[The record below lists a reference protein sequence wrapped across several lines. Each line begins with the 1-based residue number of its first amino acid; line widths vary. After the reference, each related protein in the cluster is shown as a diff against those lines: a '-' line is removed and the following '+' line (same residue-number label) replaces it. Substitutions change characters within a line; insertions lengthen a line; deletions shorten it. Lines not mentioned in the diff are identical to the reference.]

1 MIHVDVS
8 ARLHDEARVVSANF
22 EMELSS
28 DADKLIAA
36 MVSGME
42 ETNRWAEKNDVFI
55 GHVKG
60 FVTWDE
66 DKAVMISTVGEAV
79 EVKGSED
86 RPQPPCTVK
95 VGTANI
101 VFGIDLHQVEERVMD
116 FVSQLMAQF
125 GELPEF
131 HCQHEDDCECG
142 CHGHEHH
149 HHEHGDDC
157 DCGCH
162 DHEHHEHEHGHHHD
176 HDEHCDCGCHD
187 HEHHEHEHEHHH
199 DHDEHCD
206 CGCHDHEHHHHEHH
220 HHEH

>member
-22 EMELSS
+22 EMELT
-28 DADKLIAA
+28 ADGSADQLIAA
-36 MVSGME
+36 MVAGME

-60 FVTWDE
+60 YVTWGE
-66 DKAVMISTVGEAV
+66 DKAVMISTVGAAV

-101 VFGIDLHQVEERVMD
+101 VFGIDLHEVEERVMA
-116 FVSQLMAQF
+116 FVSELVSSF

-131 HCQHEDDCECG
+131 SC
-142 CHGHEHH
+142 
-149 HHEHGDDC
+149 
-157 DCGCH
+157 
-162 DHEHHEHEHGHHHD
+162 EHEADREG
-176 HDEHCDCGCHD
+176 G
-187 HEHHEHEHEHHH
+187 
-199 DHDEHCD
+199 
-206 CGCHDHEHHHHEHH
+206 
-220 HHEH
+220 

>member
-1 MIHVDVS
+1 MIQIDIS

-22 EMELSS
+22 DIELT
-28 DADKLIAA
+28 DAAAADTLIAA

-42 ETNRWAEKNDVFI
+42 ETNLWADKHDVFI

-66 DKAVMISTVGEAV
+66 DKAVMISTVGAAV

-101 VFGIDLHQVEERVMD
+101 VFGIDLHEVELRVMA
-116 FVSQLMAQF
+116 FVSGVLAKF
-125 GELPEF
+125 GEVAEF
-131 HCQHEDDCECG
+131 HCKHEDDCECG
-142 CHGHEHH
+142 CHDHEHEHH
-149 HHEHGDDC
+149 HHHDGDC
-157 DCGCH
+157 ECGCH
-162 DHEHHEHEHGHHHD
+162 DHEHEHHHHHD
-176 HDEHCDCGCHD
+176 GDC
-187 HEHHEHEHEHHH
+187 E
-199 DHDEHCD
+199 
-206 CGCHDHEHHHHEHH
+206 CGCHDHEHHHHHDDDCECGHDHGHEHHH

>member
-22 EMELSS
+22 DLELTAA
-28 DADKLIAA
+28 DAADKLIAA
-36 MVSGME
+36 MVAGME
-42 ETNRWAEKNDVFI
+42 ETNRWADKNDVFI

-60 FVTWDE
+60 FVTWGE
-66 DKAVMISTVGEAV
+66 DKAVMVSTVGAAV

-101 VFGIDLHQVEERVMD
+101 VFGIDLHEVEERVMA
-116 FVSQLMAQF
+116 FVSELVAQL

-131 HCQHEDDCECG
+131 SCQHEDDCECG
-142 CHGHEHH
+142 CH
-149 HHEHGDDC
+149 D
-157 DCGCH
+157 
-162 DHEHHEHEHGHHHD
+162 
-176 HDEHCDCGCHD
+176 
-187 HEHHEHEHEHHH
+187 
-199 DHDEHCD
+199 
-206 CGCHDHEHHHHEHH
+206 HDHEHHHHHDEHCECGCHDHDHEPHHHHDEHCECGCHDHDHEH